1 MQAGGVYL
9 CANEIAITNLLDA
22 FLCANTSL
30 TTITILSKKQ
40 NFSIPAYNSVWTV
53 AGTVFLCVSGN
64 ELVGA
69 AFALGN
75 GMVATSWTV
84 FHCELTLK

>member
-22 FLCANTSL
+22 FLCADTGL
-30 TTITILSKKQ
+30 TTIMIFIKEAALYKTSLYLS
-40 NFSIPAYNSVWTV
+40 V
-53 AGTVFLCVSGN
+53 AATGYICVSGN

-69 AFALGN
+69 AFALAN
-75 GMVATSWTV
+75 GMFATSWTL

>member
-1 MQAGGVYL
+1 MPAGGVYL

-22 FLCANTSL
+22 FLCADTGL
-30 TTITILSKKQ
+30 TTIMIYQRSNTFQDQSIYLSV
-40 NFSIPAYNSVWTV
+40 ARTV
-53 AGTVFLCVSGN
+53 YICVSGN

-69 AFALGN
+69 AFALAN

>member
-22 FLCANTSL
+22 SLCAKYKFNNNYDLIKEAALLKTSVY
-30 TTITILSKKQ
+30 LS
-40 NFSIPAYNSVWTV
+40 V
-53 AGTVFLCVSGN
+53 AGTVYIYVSGN
-64 ELVGA
+64 ELVRA
-69 AFALGN
+69 AFALAN

-84 FHCELTLK
+84 FHCELT